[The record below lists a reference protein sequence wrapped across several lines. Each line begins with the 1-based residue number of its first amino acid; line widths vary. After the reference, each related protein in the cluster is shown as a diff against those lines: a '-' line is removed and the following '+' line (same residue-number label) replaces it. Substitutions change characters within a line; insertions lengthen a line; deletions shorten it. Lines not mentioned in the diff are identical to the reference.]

1 MDNVNVRTA
10 MKLNLVR
17 PVFEKTGKIQRYG
30 EVITLG
36 RRVATAEARIIDQER
51 RLYGR
56 ATTTCLTFPLDGE
69 HTCRY
74 LRRSARKGSPMI

>member
-56 ATTTCLTFPLDGE
+56 DHDVFDLPS
-69 HTCRY
+69 RW
-74 LRRSARKGSPMI
+74 